1 MKDEKKEEIAQALKA
16 TLENE
21 LKGENLDL
29 SDLEEVEGGIDVGCS
44 AVFSGGCSTIPTQP
58 VKTN

>member
-1 MKDEKKEEIAQALKA
+1 
-16 TLENE
+16 

-44 AVFSGGCSTIPTQP
+44 AVFSGGCSTTPTQP